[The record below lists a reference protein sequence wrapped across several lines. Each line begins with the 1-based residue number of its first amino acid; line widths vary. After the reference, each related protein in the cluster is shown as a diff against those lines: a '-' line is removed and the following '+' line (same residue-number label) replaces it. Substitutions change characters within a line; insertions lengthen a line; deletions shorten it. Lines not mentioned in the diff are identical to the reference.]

1 MSIDYKKDFFEHRQT
16 FINNFHDMISD
27 LISKNRI
34 LRFSLK
40 KHISKVSFVPIH
52 NKNGSA
58 FVTLGK
64 HVRGKRRK
72 QFNFFGGGSNCELE
86 IWEKKND
93 IERMNVIS
101 STLFDEVYE
110 EFGIVLNIDC
120 LAKSLLD
127 VKRAGNFLLFYVNIY
142 NINKEDWNTMQNN
155 RKNIENIER
164 KYTEILELDDFD
176 LNYIQSEYDRLK
188 DPETGKILFYV
199 ENENITVSRYVI
211 SMSKHL
217 KDMSVKLS
225 KYTELG
231 NFGTDIKEYKDIP
244 LASIL

>member
-1 MSIDYKKDFFEHRQT
+1 
-16 FINNFHDMISD
+16 MISD
-27 LISKNRI
+27 LVSKNRI

-40 KHISKVSFVPIH
+40 KHISKVSFVPM
-52 NKNGSA
+52 NSKNGSA

-64 HVRGKRRK
+64 HIRGKRRK
-72 QFNFFGGGSNCELE
+72 QFNFFGGGTSCELE
-86 IWEKKND
+86 IWEKKKD
-93 IERMNVIS
+93 AERMNIVS

-120 LAKSLLD
+120 LSKSLLD

-164 KYTEILELDDFD
+164 KYTEISELDDFD

-199 ENENITVSRYVI
+199 ENENIKVSRYVI

>member
-1 MSIDYKKDFFEHRQT
+1 MSIDHKKEFLECRQS
-16 FINNFHDMISD
+16 FITNFDTMISD

-34 LRFSLK
+34 VRFGLK
-40 KHISKVSFVPIH
+40 KHVSKVSFVPIH
-52 NKNGSA
+52 IKNNTA
-58 FVTLGK
+58 CITLGK
-64 HVRGKRRK
+64 HARGKRRK
-72 QFNFFGGGSNCELE
+72 QFNFFGGGTSCEVND
-86 IWEKKND
+86 WEKKKD
-93 IERMNVIS
+93 AERMNIIS
-101 STLFDEVYE
+101 TTLFDEVYE
-110 EFGIVLNIDC
+110 EFGLMLNSEG

-164 KYTEILELDDFD
+164 KYTEMSEIDDFD
-176 LNYIQSEYDRLK
+176 IQYIQSEYDRIK

-199 ENENITVSRYVI
+199 ENEHITVSRYVI

-225 KYTELG
+225 KYTEIG
-231 NFGTDIKEYKDIP
+231 NFGTDIKEYNDIP
-244 LASIL
+244 LETIL